1 MDITV
6 RDSISKVFD
15 GQLLT
20 KNDLIYLLRIPL
32 QSVEAGFVIA
42 AANALNRAV
51 SNSMA
56 EVHAQIGIN
65 LSPCP
70 INCSFCSFAV
80 ENKIFKNNIELNNTQ
95 IIEAALNAE
104 ATGANAIYLMST
116 GDYPFD
122 KFIDLSTEVRSNL
135 QPDTITIANIGDIT
149 FSQAKELKAV
159 GYTGIYHALRMG
171 EGRDTNIKP
180 ETRLNTLNVA
190 RDAGLLIGTCV
201 EPIGPEHSIDEI
213 VEKILIAREVQP
225 CFSGAMRR
233 ITIPGS
239 KLEKYGMI
247 SEYHLAYL
255 VAIVRLAMGKNLI
268 GNCTHEPN
276 KLGAASG
283 ANLFWAEV
291 GTNPR
296 DTKIETTKGRGVD
309 IHSCAA
315 MFMDVDFDL
324 LQGPSQIYSSNNR
337 K

>member
-6 RDSISKVFD
+6 RDSISKIFD

-20 KNDLIYLLRIPL
+20 KNDLMYLLRIPL
-32 QSVEAGFVIA
+32 HSIEAGFVIA
-42 AANALNRAV
+42 AANTINRAV
-51 SNSMA
+51 SNYAA

-80 ENKIFKNNIELNNTQ
+80 ENKIFKDNIELNIAH

-104 ATGANAIYLMST
+104 ATGANAIYFMST
-116 GDYPFD
+116 GDYSFD
-122 KFIDLSTEVRSNL
+122 KFIDLSAEVRSNL
-135 QPDTITIANIGDIT
+135 KSDTVMIANIGDIT
-149 FSQAKELKAV
+149 YSQAKQLKTI
-159 GYTGIYHALRMG
+159 GYTGIYHAVRMG

-180 ETRLNTLNVA
+180 GIRLNTLKVA
-190 RDAGLLIGTCV
+190 REAGLLIGTCV

-213 VEKILIAREVQP
+213 VEKILIAREAQP

-255 VAIVRLAMGKNLI
+255 VA
-268 GNCTHEPN
+268 
-276 KLGAASG
+276 AA
-283 ANLFWAEV
+283 
-291 GTNPR
+291 
-296 DTKIETTKGRGVD
+296 I
-309 IHSCAA
+309 
-315 MFMDVDFDL
+315 
-324 LQGPSQIYSSNNR
+324 
-337 K
+337 